1 MFIIFRSGWV
11 EDVVISKKMS
21 NSWGALVRHEV
32 AVERGRDV
40 ALDVGFCSGRYR
52 QNRQQKDTNPYTP
65 CMVYLPTFGWFLGH
79 MLVNMPYVEH
89 MGYGIL
95 CVYIYGWW
103 FGTMEFYD
111 FLYIGNVI
119 IPTDELIFFRGIE
132 TTNQIWIWYI
142 HMYIYIYCIHI
153 YIYIIFMW
161 RFLKS

>member
-95 CVYIYGWW
+95 CIYIYMVGGLEPWN
-103 FGTMEFYD
+103 FMTFYILGMSSSQLTSSYFSEGLKPPTRYEYD
-111 FLYIGNVI
+111 TYIC
-119 IPTDELIFFRGIE
+119 
-132 TTNQIWIWYI
+132 
-142 HMYIYIYCIHI
+142 IYIYCIHI
-153 YIYIIFMW
+153 YI
-161 RFLKS
+161 